1 MNALCNNANSKLYLY
16 EFGMK
21 LPKLVK
27 TTLKVGLRLTEV
39 MNLLL
44 SLVILMPRN
53 DVEFLI
59 LVEEVYLM
67 SVLTIQIISKF
78 FDVML
83 RAKR

>member
-1 MNALCNNANSKLYLY
+1 
-16 EFGMK
+16 MK

-83 RAKR
+83 GAKR